1 MEANLRELWSA
12 IEARDA
18 ERVEFALYDC
28 YKAGLT
34 PEHVPALIELLGQA
48 WHYRHEDVVHAL
60 QELKDPRAVDALYE
74 EAHASYEYLAYD
86 EFYGLAR
93 KCTWAL
99 ADIRSPEAKAKLE
112 MLAREGNELVA
123 EYARKR
129 LDRWNSELARK
140 GTPNKGMN
148 ATREQRGS

>member
-1 MEANLRELWSA
+1 MEAKLRELWGA

-18 ERVEFALYDC
+18 ERVEFALY
-28 YKAGLT
+28 GLSGSSLT
-34 PEHVPALIELLGQA
+34 PECVPMLIELLGKP
-48 WHYRHEDVVHAL
+48 WHQRHEDVVHTL

-86 EFYGLAR
+86 AFYGLAR

-99 ADIRSPEAKAKLE
+99 ADIGTAEAKAKLE
-112 MLAREGNELVA
+112 ALAREDNKLVA
-123 EYARKR
+123 GYARKR
-129 LDRWNSELARK
+129 LDQWGNELDRK

-148 ATREQRGS
+148 ATREQPSS

>member
-1 MEANLRELWSA
+1 MEANLSELWSA

-28 YKAGLT
+28 YKSGLT
-34 PEHVPALIELLGQA
+34 PEHVPALMGLLGQA

-60 QELKDPRAVDALYE
+60 QELKDQRAVDALFE
-74 EAHASYEYLAYD
+74 EAHATYEYLAYD

-99 ADIRSPEAKAKLE
+99 ADIGTPEAKAKLE
-112 MLAREGNELVA
+112 ALAREDNKVVA
-123 EYARKR
+123 GYARKR
-129 LDRWNSELARK
+129 LDQWENELDRK

>member
-1 MEANLRELWSA
+1 MEANLRELWRA

-28 YKAGLT
+28 YKSGLT
-34 PEHVPALIELLGQA
+34 PEHVPSLIKLLGQP

-60 QELKDPRAVDALYE
+60 QELKDPRAIDALYE

-93 KCTWAL
+93 QCTWAL
-99 ADIRSPEAKAKLE
+99 ADIGTPEAQAKLQA
-112 MLAREGNELVA
+112 LAREDNELVA
-123 EYARKR
+123 GYARRR
-129 LDRWNSELARK
+129 LDRWENELHRKARL
-140 GTPNKGMN
+140 
-148 ATREQRGS
+148 TRG